1 MTASTTSLRAAGS
14 LADTDTAASPAD
26 PHADGGGHGDR
37 HSDGPR
43 APRGRWARRR
53 GDIAR
58 LIARRTAVG
67 APMLAALSA
76 GVFLLASFSPF
87 DPLAKYLGG
96 DYQRTS
102 AADRES
108 MSTALGFDRP
118 WWQSWWSWV
127 TDLVRGDLGQSRV
140 YAEPV
145 TAVFADR
152 LPWTLLLSAFGLV
165 LAVLAALLL
174 GTAAGMRP
182 GSILDRA
189 CSGLAVILQAIPPF
203 SVALA
208 AVALF
213 AVTLRWAPAS
223 GAAAPG
229 ADYTFGGVAAH
240 LVLPACALAVTQA
253 PWLVLSVRSAVARAA
268 RSDAIRGARARG
280 LGPARI
286 VTKHMLPV
294 SLAPMVTILGA
305 RLPELVVGTVLVET
319 VFGWPGLAA
328 SLVESATALDFPLLA
343 ALTVATT
350 ALVLAGSL
358 LADAAYLLLD
368 PRVSADV

>member
-1 MTASTTSLRAAGS
+1 
-14 LADTDTAASPAD
+14 
-26 PHADGGGHGDR
+26 
-37 HSDGPR
+37 
-43 APRGRWARRR
+43 
-53 GDIAR
+53 
-58 LIARRTAVG
+58 
-67 APMLAALSA
+67 MLAALSA

-87 DPLAKYLGG
+87 DPLASYLGG

-108 MSTALGFDRP
+108 MSAALGFDRP
-118 WWQSWWSWV
+118 WWRSWWSWF
-127 TDLVRGDLGQSRV
+127 TDLLHGDLGFSRV
-140 YAEPV
+140 YSEPV

-152 LPWTLLLSAFGLV
+152 FPWTLLLSVAGLSI
-165 LAVLAALLL
+165 AVLVALLL
-174 GTAAGMRP
+174 GTTAGMRP
-182 GSILDRA
+182 GSVLDRA

-208 AVALF
+208 AVAVF
-213 AVTLRWAPAS
+213 AVSLRWAPAS

-229 ADYTFGGVAAH
+229 AEYTLGGVATH
-240 LVLPACALAVTQA
+240 LVLPASALAVTQA
-253 PWLVLSVRSAVARAA
+253 PWLLLSVRAAVARAA

-280 LGPARI
+280 LAPARI
-286 VTKHMLPV
+286 VTTHMLPV

-350 ALVLAGSL
+350 ALVLTGSL